1 MKPKASNPKMSEIL
15 LEYASDY
22 IGMGVTIEEKRH
34 YLDSAVLAWN
44 LSCFPEV
51 EREKQMQASVKK
63 LETLNPGSKNV
74 EILKHNLEIL
84 IQKKLTEFP
93 GVKKLIVNA
102 EISIVAG
109 KECLYV
115 ASTDFQQSDVSLPE
129 PIDE

>member
-1 MKPKASNPKMSEIL
+1 
-15 LEYASDY
+15 
-22 IGMGVTIEEKRH
+22 
-34 YLDSAVLAWN
+34 
-44 LSCFPEV
+44 
-51 EREKQMQASVKK
+51 MQASVKK

-115 ASTDFQQSDVSLPE
+115 ASTDFQQSDEVCSLSGSKSNAVYQVVQYILE
-129 PIDE
+129 SSE